1 MIQKRSVA
9 LDYIGKRGSTQG
21 VTQEKR
27 IEYAKHI
34 LQREMLPH
42 VAIGPRSETKK
53 AYFIGY
59 I

>member
-1 MIQKRSVA
+1 MVITPS
-9 LDYIGKRGSTQG
+9 
-21 VTQEKR
+21 QEKR

-59 I
+59 IERT